1 MKKIIFVLSLV
12 CAISLVACKNNEVI
26 ENNEINNSEVS
37 NPSGEMEKVES
48 SITFKYTDLESLRAE
63 GVVPEIVNEGKY
75 YDVGVV
81 KLGNKAYT
89 VKFIAKKIIDEDY
102 EYVGEFL
109 QQRLVFFDEENE
121 IKSFVLKT
129 ENGLENYSKEISIF
143 KDKYIVT
150 VSDNGAGDSLQ
161 SLNIYD
167 ENLEV
172 VHVKYIDGTE
182 DNAYIDKFGN
192 LCLHVGYE
200 NCYVINND
208 DITYIRNESTDEKFV
223 EEKVTLKV
231 IETNDGLGVEIIER
245 TKDGVIRGAGAAM

>member
-12 CAISLVACKNNEVI
+12 CVISLVGCKNNEAI
-26 ENNEINNSEVS
+26 ENNEINNPEVS
-37 NPSGEMEKVES
+37 NPSSEIENVES

-81 KLGNKAYT
+81 KLGNKAYI
-89 VKFIAKKIIDEDY
+89 VKFVSEKVMSEYY
-102 EYVGEFL
+102 EQEFVEEK
-109 QQRLVFFDEENE
+109 LVFFDGENE
-121 IKSFVLKT
+121 VKSFVLKT

-150 VSDNGAGDSLQ
+150 ISDDGAGNTLQ

-182 DNAYIDKFGN
+182 DNMYIDKFGN
-192 LCLHVGYE
+192 LRLHVGYE

-208 DITYIRNESTDEKFV
+208 DITYIRNESTDESFV
-223 EEKVTLKV
+223 EEKVTLKI
-231 IETNDGLGVEIIER
+231 IETNDGLGAEIIER

>member
-1 MKKIIFVLSLV
+1 MKKIVLVLSLISV
-12 CAISLVACKNNEVI
+12 ISLVACGNEEIKNNDVKSPEV
-26 ENNEINNSEVS
+26 NVS
-37 NPSGEMEKVES
+37 TSGEVDKNANY
-48 SITFKYTDLESLRAE
+48 ITFKYTSIDDLKSE

-75 YDVGVV
+75 YDVGSV
-81 KLGNKAYT
+81 KLGNKIYD
-89 VKFIAKKIIDEDY
+89 VKFISEKNTDEYY
-102 EYVGEFL
+102 EGEFIEEK
-109 QQRLVFFDEENE
+109 LVFFDGENSVR
-121 IKSFVLKT
+121 SFVLKT
-129 ENGLENYSKEISIF
+129 ENGLDDYSKEISIF

-167 ENLEV
+167 ENLEA

-192 LCLHVGYE
+192 LRLHVVYE

-223 EEKVTLKV
+223 EEKVTVKV
-231 IETNDGLGVEIIER
+231 IETNEGLGAEIIER